1 MQGLV
6 NYVDVTKHF
15 VSRFSISEWRCKR
28 YVGDVTRVAVRSLE
42 ASLHITRV
50 LVIDPYAADYVQLPA
65 DVDVGPEF
73 GATLVHVDASK
84 TDKFTFR
91 TRDVTTTYASIMFA
105 NMSVQSS
112 STKCWHQSSVWRS
125 LTL

>member
-1 MQGLV
+1 MQRHSFRNQQPLSNV
-6 NYVDVTKHF
+6 SNHSQNTFLSCARFSKLQKVTKHF

-28 YVGDVTRVAVRSLE
+28 YVGDVTRVAVGSLV

-91 TRDVTTTYASIMFA
+91 TRDVTTT
-105 NMSVQSS
+105 
-112 STKCWHQSSVWRS
+112 
-125 LTL
+125 